1 MTRLGWRACISAGP
15 IRCSSSML
23 GMKFAAIASAVV
35 ARSSKIARPRALCRF
50 KVTIFIPAINLPGGA
65 GVAHLPIA
73 QGIADGGLFDF
84 NYLSGMV
91 GHGMGDGVAGD
102 PVRQVENAQIG

>member
-1 MTRLGWRACISAGP
+1 
-15 IRCSSSML
+15 ML
-23 GMKFAAIASAVV
+23 GMKFTAIASAVV
-35 ARSSKIARPRALCRF
+35 ARSSKIARPRALRMF
-50 KVTIFIPAINLPGGA
+50 KVTFFIPAVNLLGGA

-73 QGIADGGLFDF
+73 QGIADAGQFDL

-91 GHGMGDGVAGD
+91 GHDMVAGVAGD